1 MFWLGLFE
9 GWLMLSVRLI
19 CIQWMTLYVL
29 LSLIFWLVIHPLDS
43 VIHPL
48 FNWALVWP
56 DFSEQCK
63 VLSLTVPKRK
73 VNFVFIK
80 LYVLSRESWVV

>member
-29 LSLIFWLVIHPLDS
+29 LSLICWLVIHPLDS

-63 VLSLTVPKRK
+63 VLSLTVPKRE
-73 VNFVFIK
+73 VTFVFIK